1 MLQTI
6 NINETSKFIVNG
18 IFAAFIHFFFLISLT
33 TFTDA
38 NYGFS
43 NFIACIFGSATSF
56 LGNKYFVFTYS
67 NQSTHTIV
75 QLYKFL
81 LLYLLLCLNAGLA
94 LYFWTDLYGYY
105 FIYGFLGITVI
116 NTILGFL
123 ANKFLIFG
131 TLK

>member
-1 MLQTI
+1 MLYTI
-6 NINETSKFIVNG
+6 NKNETSKFIVNG
-18 IFAAFIHFFFLISLT
+18 IFAALVHFFFLISLT

-43 NFIACIFGSATSF
+43 NFIACIFGSMTSF
-56 LGNKYFVFTYS
+56 VGNKYFVFKFY
-67 NQSTHTIV
+67 NQSTHTII

-81 LLYLLLCLNAGLA
+81 LLYLFLCLNAGLA
-94 LYFWTDLYGYY
+94 LYFWTDIYGYY

-123 ANKFLIFG
+123 ANKFLVFG